1 MTNTIPF
8 GKSYTSPHDLVSLLQ
23 LRGLSIPDALK
34 AEHYLEHIGYYR
46 LSAYMHPL
54 LEIPKEHH
62 LYKQGATFSKVMM
75 LYRFDKKLRLLLFN
89 ELEKIEVAVRSAIVN
104 IGSSITGNPFWMTDS
119 ANFVNSAKFHK
130 TMNLINQ
137 ELYKSKEDFIIHF
150 KKTYSDSYPPAWIV
164 SEVLPFGIITNIYN
178 NIKDK
183 KIKKKISQSFGL
195 QIAPFESWLTIVTLT
210 RNTCCHHSRMW
221 NKQNTIRPMSPKKM
235 THPWITL
242 QTDLLRVYYNICII
256 KYFLNIISPNNDLF
270 QKIKTLFANY
280 PEIDLNAL
288 GFPQG
293 WENEPLWRQP

>member
-54 LEIPKEHH
+54 LDIPKEHH

-104 IGSSITGNPFWMTDS
+104 IGSFITGNPFWMTDS
-119 ANFVNSAKFHK
+119 TNFVNSSKFQK

-150 KKTYSDSYPPAWIV
+150 KKTYSDP
-164 SEVLPFGIITNIYN
+164 
-178 NIKDK
+178 
-183 KIKKKISQSFGL
+183 
-195 QIAPFESWLTIVTLT
+195 
-210 RNTCCHHSRMW
+210 
-221 NKQNTIRPMSPKKM
+221 
-235 THPWITL
+235 
-242 QTDLLRVYYNICII
+242 
-256 KYFLNIISPNNDLF
+256 
-270 QKIKTLFANY
+270 
-280 PEIDLNAL
+280 
-288 GFPQG
+288 
-293 WENEPLWRQP
+293 

>member
-23 LRGLSIPDALK
+23 LRGLYIPDALK

-62 LYKQGATFSKVMM
+62 LYKRGATFSKVMM

-119 ANFVNSAKFHK
+119 TNFVNSAKFHK

-150 KKTYSDSYPPAWIV
+150 KKTYSDPYPPAWIL

-183 KIKKKISQSFGL
+183 KIKKK
-195 QIAPFESWLTIVTLT
+195 
-210 RNTCCHHSRMW
+210 
-221 NKQNTIRPMSPKKM
+221 
-235 THPWITL
+235 
-242 QTDLLRVYYNICII
+242 
-256 KYFLNIISPNNDLF
+256 SPNHLDY
-270 QKIKTLFANY
+270 K
-280 PEIDLNAL
+280 
-288 GFPQG
+288 
-293 WENEPLWRQP
+293 

>member
-62 LYKQGATFSKVMM
+62 LYKRGATFSKVMM

-150 KKTYSDSYPPAWIV
+150 KKHIQTHTHQHGLFQRYFHLESSQTYTTTSR
-164 SEVLPFGIITNIYN
+164 
-178 NIKDK
+178 
-183 KIKKKISQSFGL
+183 
-195 QIAPFESWLTIVTLT
+195 T
-210 RNTCCHHSRMW
+210 RKSR
-221 NKQNTIRPMSPKKM
+221 KR
-235 THPWITL
+235 
-242 QTDLLRVYYNICII
+242 
-256 KYFLNIISPNNDLF
+256 SPNHLDY
-270 QKIKTLFANY
+270 K
-280 PEIDLNAL
+280 
-288 GFPQG
+288 
-293 WENEPLWRQP
+293 

>member
-1 MTNTIPF
+1 MTGTIPF

-23 LRGLSIPDALK
+23 LRGLYIPDALK

-62 LYKQGATFSKVMM
+62 LYKRGATFSKVMM

-89 ELEKIEVAVRSAIVN
+89 ELEK
-104 IGSSITGNPFWMTDS
+104 TDS
-119 ANFVNSAKFHK
+119 
-130 TMNLINQ
+130 
-137 ELYKSKEDFIIHF
+137 
-150 KKTYSDSYPPAWIV
+150 
-164 SEVLPFGIITNIYN
+164 
-178 NIKDK
+178 
-183 KIKKKISQSFGL
+183 
-195 QIAPFESWLTIVTLT
+195 
-210 RNTCCHHSRMW
+210 
-221 NKQNTIRPMSPKKM
+221 
-235 THPWITL
+235 
-242 QTDLLRVYYNICII
+242 LRVYYNICII

-293 WENEPLWRQP
+293 WESEPLWRQP